1 MYNQGVAMKRLFLYC
16 VSALLLTTAGF
27 AQKVVETD
35 PLRPVETG
43 AVTIT
48 YRPELDEKD
57 GKFGM
62 KDVTEVWVYTGARG
76 ATIAQDPTA
85 PYYEKYGWNDLKNYP
100 EMMLKNNGDGTFT
113 LKIDNIKAFYNVP
126 DDKPVREL
134 LFVFRN
140 VDGTVQGSDRLV
152 AVDPVGGSA
161 TAGIR
166 LINGVFNS
174 TGVDVIAAQADEAQ
188 IANIGFQLASVYK
201 DVPSGDA
208 VQIKAKATGAP
219 APIYADKTEKLAKD
233 GKYTMIVGADATG
246 DEYVTRVLTDD
257 METMPGMTKLRFVHW
272 SPTTPAVDIR
282 AVLPTGALSDPI
294 VPNAKFGDVA
304 GYLTVPAGSYKLAV
318 TPAGQTTA
326 LVTFN
331 PIDLPAAA
339 NLTVV
344 AFGNADKLT
353 KVRAFIDNGNGRDF
367 VDLLPLGEGWI
378 IKANPEVPSKNE
390 GVTIQY
396 NPENDVK
403 DGQFKMV
410 GEDAYVYSGARDY
423 AGGFFQKADWGA
435 VGQTEALKLTKNADG
450 TSTLTVPSPIW
461 QFYPGVEEAKIL
473 KEMLLVFRNAD
484 GSKQGGDVI
493 LPLGDGSGPT
503 VTTDPKDA
511 SASKAL
517 AVTYYPWN
525 DKKDGSF
532 KMVGVTPVY
541 VYTGGIC
548 EDGTYLEVAG
558 WGNVG
563 TNESLKLT
571 SNADGTSTW
580 NIADLVSLYNVPTDK
595 KLKELL
601 CVFRNAE
608 GTRQGSDV
616 KIPIDQPTSV
626 EDEKL
631 ASAIS
636 VYPNP
641 TPGMARITLPTAA
654 PVTVSIANQLGEVL
668 YRTTASGEI
677 MWNGMDMSGN
687 VVAPGAYY
695 VHVQSATAAAVM
707 PLSIVR

>member
-1 MYNQGVAMKRLFLYC
+1 MKRLFLYC
-16 VSALLLTTAGF
+16 VTALLLTTAGF

-48 YRPELDEKD
+48 YRPELDDKD

-76 ATIAQDPTA
+76 AAIAQDPTA

-100 EMMLKNNGDGTFT
+100 ELKLKNNGDGTFT

-161 TAGIR
+161 TAGLR

-188 IANIGFQLASVYK
+188 ISNIGFQLASVFK

-219 APIYADKTEKLAKD
+219 APIYADLTQKLAKD
-233 GKYTMIVGADATG
+233 GKYTVLVGADASG
-246 DEYVTRVLTDD
+246 DEYVAKVVADD
-257 METMPGMTKLRFVHW
+257 VETTPGVTKVRFVHW
-272 SPTTPAVDIR
+272 SPSTPAVDIR

-294 VPNAKFGDVA
+294 VGNAKFGDVA
-304 GYLTVPAGSYKLAV
+304 AYLPVPAGTYKLAV
-318 TPAGQTTA
+318 TAAGQTTA
-326 LVTFN
+326 LITFN
-331 PIDLPAAA
+331 PIDLPAAT

-410 GEDAYVYSGARDY
+410 GEDAYVYTGARDY
-423 AGGFFQKADWGA
+423 SGGFFQKADWGA

-450 TSTLTVPSPIW
+450 TSSWTIPSPIW

-473 KEMLLVFRNAD
+473 KELLFVFRNAD

-493 LPLGDGSGPT
+493 FPVGDGSGPT

-532 KMVGVTPVY
+532 KMVGVPQVY

-548 EDGTYLEVAG
+548 EDGTYLEVSG

-563 TNESLKLT
+563 TNEGLKLT
-571 SNADGTSTW
+571 ANADGTSTW
-580 NIADLVSLYNVPTDK
+580 NIADLVSLYKAPTDK
-595 KLKELL
+595 KLKEIL

-608 GTRQGSDV
+608 GTRQGADV

-631 ASAIS
+631 AASVA

-654 PVTVSIANQLGEVL
+654 VVTVSIANQLGEVL
-668 YRTTASGEI
+668 YRTTATGDI

-687 VVAPGAYY
+687 IVAPGAYF
-695 VHVQSATAAAVM
+695 VHVQSATATAVM